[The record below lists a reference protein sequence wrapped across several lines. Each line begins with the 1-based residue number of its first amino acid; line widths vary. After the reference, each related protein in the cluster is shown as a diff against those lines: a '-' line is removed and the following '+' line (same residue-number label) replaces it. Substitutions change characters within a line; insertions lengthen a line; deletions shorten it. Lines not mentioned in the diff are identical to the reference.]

1 MTYNMKNYPK
11 YLATIRVKKKKQKTN
26 QQTKKK

>member
-1 MTYNMKNYPK
+1 MTYMKNYPK